1 MLFFQLYRY
10 AVERMN
16 HNKKILTSTRL
27 SAQVEK
33 IAPKDS
39 FHASKRGEFNKET
52 ASEILTAG
60 FLMNGFLL
68 SPYCVQLMLQ
78 TKIKQIIHCID
89 SYIRDLKLSV

>member
-1 MLFFQLYRY
+1 MRRY

-39 FHASKRGEFNKET
+39 FHASKRGEF
-52 ASEILTAG
+52 
-60 FLMNGFLL
+60 
-68 SPYCVQLMLQ
+68 
-78 TKIKQIIHCID
+78 IKGTCQ
-89 SYIRDLKLSV
+89 RDFNR